1 MSEEDFE
8 TVLKHIDHFISPQE
22 MSGGHC
28 AILSLLFKFISIWC
42 VWFFIIIMQ
51 SVLVLLNHSKFE
63 VLTVEM
69 MSLRM
74 KYWMKQRVN
83 RSNMKIDLD
92 GPENVE

>member
-1 MSEEDFE
+1 
-8 TVLKHIDHFISPQE
+8 
-22 MSGGHC
+22 
-28 AILSLLFKFISIWC
+28 
-42 VWFFIIIMQ
+42 MQ